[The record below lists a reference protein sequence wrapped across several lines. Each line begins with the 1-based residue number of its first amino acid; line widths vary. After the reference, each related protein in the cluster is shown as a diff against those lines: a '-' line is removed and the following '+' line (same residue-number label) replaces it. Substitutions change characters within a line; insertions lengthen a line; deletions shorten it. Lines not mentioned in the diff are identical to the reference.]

1 MISDT
6 TPKAKDRQHWI
17 FARMTGEERIRAAMA
32 LSDQVRDIALAGLR
46 SRHPQWGEKEI
57 MELFIKEIHGIEIK
71 RKVGKALYRNPD

>member
-17 FARMTGEERIRAAMA
+17 FARMTGEERIFAAMA

-46 SRHPQWGEKEI
+46 SRHPQLGEEALLK
-57 MELFIKEIHGIEIK
+57 LFIKEIQGIEVK
-71 RKVGKALYRNPD
+71 RSPDKAPHG